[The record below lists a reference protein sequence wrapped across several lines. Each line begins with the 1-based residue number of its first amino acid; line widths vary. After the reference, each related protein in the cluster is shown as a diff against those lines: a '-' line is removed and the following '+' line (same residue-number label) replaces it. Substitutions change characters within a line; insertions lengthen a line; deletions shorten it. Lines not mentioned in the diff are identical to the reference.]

1 MDKFESQ
8 FEDLDVQTE
17 YMEGAMA
24 GTTTMTTP
32 QNEVETLMHQV
43 ADEHGLEMKEELGR
57 LEPSSVLGE
66 AKKKE
71 NDEDALLTERLK
83 ALRQ

>member
-32 QNEVETLMHQV
+32 QNEVETLMQQV
-43 ADEHGLEMKEELGR
+43 ADEHGLEMNQELGR
-57 LEPSSVLGE
+57 LEPGKPLNE
-66 AKKKE
+66 AKQMEK
-71 NDEDALLTERLK
+71 DEDAMLTERLK